1 MPAIRFRSRPVTG
14 MEHTLELYP
23 QTGTQLDEYPVQVRV
38 KVRDSYAI
46 ELTAELDGSILRAEL
61 TPVTTRPG
69 IAGITDPIG
78 GDPECSGIEME
89 AWLDYIRRG
98 GDHMTAGLQH
108 KLRSQKGETL
118 IELLVSILIAALSV
132 GMLMTGVTVSSR
144 LNQAAQERD
153 AVFYQ
158 LLTKAESRQDPIT
171 TGSVS
176 PGVRIQE
183 GRQVIYGTGAAL
195 WR

>member
-1 MPAIRFRSRPVTG
+1 
-14 MEHTLELYP
+14 
-23 QTGTQLDEYPVQVRV
+23 
-38 KVRDSYAI
+38 
-46 ELTAELDGSILRAEL
+46 
-61 TPVTTRPG
+61 
-69 IAGITDPIG
+69 
-78 GDPECSGIEME
+78 
-89 AWLDYIRRG
+89 
-98 GDHMTAGLQH
+98 MTAGLKH

-158 LLTKAESRQDPIT
+158 LLTNAESRHDPIT
-171 TGSVS
+171 TVSVS

-183 GRQVIYGTGAAL
+183 GGRSFTVPVRLYGDEKLCSYGTAAAEGSEP
-195 WR
+195 